1 MFWDNYKRLCKEN
14 NTSPT
19 RVCKELN
26 ISISSATEWKNG
38 ALPRPTVR
46 KQIAAY
52 FGVSED
58 TLLSATPVEETLSPV
73 KSALVSRIREMSE
86 EDAAK
91 LSVIADMLL
100 K

>member
-1 MFWDNYKRLCKEN
+1 M
-14 NTSPT
+14 
-19 RVCKELN
+19 
-26 ISISSATEWKNG
+26 
-38 ALPRPTVR
+38 PRPTVR

-52 FGVSED
+52 FGVSEEV
-58 TLLSATPVEETLSPV
+58 LLSSTPVEETLSPV

-91 LSVIADMLL
+91 LSALADMLL